1 METKHSIW
9 AYFCLGKLYGSRAQ
23 QQGLNHKL
31 ENGYNHYLK
40 QMLKP
45 CVLGEVS
52 AGRRAK
58 VKNRNLGY
66 SIVRQAASTD
76 YNGAV

>member
-1 METKHSIW
+1 MWNKTFHLGE
-9 AYFCLGKLYGSRAQ
+9 FCLGKLYGSGAQ

-45 CVLGEVS
+45 CVLGEVVQ
-52 AGRRAK
+52 GEEQ
-58 VKNRNLGY
+58 G
-66 SIVRQAASTD
+66 Q
-76 YNGAV
+76 GAET